1 MNGFDE
7 LSYALILLIRAGAS
21 LRVIDCLLKI
31 MRNSD
36 EEELYKKRIRNIIVF
51 YILSEG
57 IFQLKDLAI
66 FYFKQGGI

>member
-7 LSYALILLIRAGAS
+7 LSNALIWLIRAGAG
-21 LRVIDCLLKI
+21 LRGVDCYLKI

-36 EEELYKKRIRNIIVF
+36 EEEVYKKRIRNVISF

-57 IFQLKDLAI
+57 IFQLKDIAI
-66 FYFKQGGI
+66 YYFKQGGI